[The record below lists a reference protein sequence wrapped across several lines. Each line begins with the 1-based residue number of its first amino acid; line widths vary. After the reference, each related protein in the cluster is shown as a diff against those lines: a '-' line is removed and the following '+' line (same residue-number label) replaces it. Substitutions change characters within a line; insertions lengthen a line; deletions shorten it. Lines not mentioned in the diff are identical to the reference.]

1 MTKTINMII
10 KVIDVNFT
18 SNHNWIFKFKD
29 STNEEYFI
37 MTDKFY
43 KLNKLKTPISRKE
56 LDSLDIGH
64 SISCHFKLIEGL
76 KVVTQIL

>member
-1 MTKTINMII
+1 MII
-10 KVIDVNFT
+10 KVIDTNFI
-18 SNHNWIFKFKD
+18 SKNNWIFRLKD
-29 STNEEYFI
+29 NSNEEYFI

-43 KLNKLKTPISRKE
+43 KINKLKSPISRKE

-64 SISCHFKLIEGL
+64 SISCHFQIIEGL